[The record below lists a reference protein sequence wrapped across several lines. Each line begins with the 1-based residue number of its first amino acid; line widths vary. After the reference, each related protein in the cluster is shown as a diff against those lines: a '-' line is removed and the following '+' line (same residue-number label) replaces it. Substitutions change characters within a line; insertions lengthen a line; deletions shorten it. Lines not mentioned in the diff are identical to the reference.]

1 MISVLATILMTRGN
15 LGPKLAKATA
25 WGIVLLVA
33 ALVLFGA
40 YRLVTG
46 GDRAKARLGEN
57 QTEAAIE
64 SGKDAVQTV
73 GAAGERDASI
83 DRTTTENNDAIQKAD
98 GADAPVA
105 SGVRDAGLASLCR
118 RASYRNDPRCLQRAT
133 AR

>member
-1 MISVLATILMTRGN
+1 MIHLIATAIAPAVGKR
-15 LGPKLAKATA
+15 LAKATA

-64 SGKDAVQTV
+64 SGKDAVSAFGAVAKSETERTTKAEGAKADV
-73 GAAGERDASI
+73 RNAKTGAA
-83 DRTTTENNDAIQKAD
+83 
-98 GADAPVA
+98 ADAA
-105 SGVRDAGLASLCR
+105 ARRGLCEQSPDLC
-118 RASYRNDPRCLQRAT
+118 
-133 AR
+133 